1 MRKKE
6 KVLKRI
12 SEDKE
17 ICKRL
22 KLESYYDAEQFVKDG
37 FRYIKA
43 IKEGRVINCVG
54 SVSSSG
60 MSRMMKFL
68 ECAKSKHHKNK
79 YMYLNFIGF
88 MNAMGN
94 KCDRNGFFRIHGSG
108 MDMVFHTNYTIIH
121 KLHRLGFVNKAEC
134 KSLAQDTP
142 TTI

>member
-22 KLESYYDAEQFVKDG
+22 KPESYYDAEQFVKDG

-43 IKEGRVINCVG
+43 IKEGRVINCIG

-60 MSRMMKFL
+60 MSRTMKFL

-79 YMYLNFIGF
+79 YGL
-88 MNAMGN
+88 AMRSIPKGIAYR
-94 KCDRNGFFRIHGSG
+94 CCCVSG
-108 MDMVFHTNYTIIH
+108 AD
-121 KLHRLGFVNKAEC
+121 
-134 KSLAQDTP
+134 
-142 TTI
+142 